1 MISLSVITINY
12 NNLTGLEKTINS
24 ILNQTHRDFEWIIID
39 GGSSDGSKE
48 LIEQISDRLSYW
60 VSEPDKGIYNAMN
73 KGIRMAKGE
82 WLLFLNSGDWLCEN
96 TTLEKVFAQESST
109 ADVMYGDKMQWTPDK
124 SFLLSFPERLSLD
137 YLVRYSICHQATF
150 FRKELFIQ
158 EQYEETYSIA
168 SDWAFDIKLMLQG
181 KRFEHIPVTVC
192 YYDNTGISALG
203 SEKQQ
208 QEKKDIIEK
217 YIPYNLRFD
226 LERFDKIQHLYNGRL
241 CSFLTRCAFSILE
254 RISNFR
260 DFINKKKG
268 NHSSINNAPSIN

>member
-1 MISLSVITINY
+1 MKLSIITINF
-12 NNLTGLEKTINS
+12 NNKEGLQKTIS
-24 ILNQTHRDFEWIIID
+24 SVTPQTFRDYEWIIID
-39 GGSSDGSKE
+39 GGSTDGSQV
-48 LIEQISDRLSYW
+48 LIEQISNHLAYW
-60 VSEPDKGIYNAMN
+60 VCEPDKGIYNAMN

-254 RISNFR
+254 RISNLR

-268 NHSSINNAPSIN
+268 KHPSTNNAPSIN